1 MSIALRLLT
10 ESQSFS
16 RLLSDDSFIKKKKQ
30 KQKAELVVFNREDA
44 RVGSVAVSMAGH
56 DAGLLMVIIAG
67 FDADSVFVA
76 DGKRRKI
83 DDPKKKKMQHL
94 SIITKLEES
103 DIAAL
108 REGTEND
115 SFLRRKLS
123 RIDLEG
129 LT

>member
-1 MSIALRLLT
+1 M
-10 ESQSFS
+10 
-16 RLLSDDSFIKKKKQ
+16 KKKKQ
-30 KQKAELVVFNREDA
+30 KKQAAPVMLDREDA
-44 RVGSVAVSMAGH
+44 RVGRVAVSMAGH
-56 DAGLLMVIIAG
+56 DEGLLMVIVAG
-67 FDADSVFVA
+67 LDADSVFVA
-76 DGKRRKI
+76 DGKRRRI

-94 SIITKLEES
+94 SIITKLDES

>member
-1 MSIALRLLT
+1 M
-10 ESQSFS
+10 
-16 RLLSDDSFIKKKKQ
+16 KKKKQ
-30 KQKAELVVFNREDA
+30 KKQAAPVILNREDA

-56 DAGLLMVIIAG
+56 DAGLLMVIVAG
-67 FDADSVFVA
+67 LDANSVFVA

-83 DDPKKKKMQHL
+83 NDPKKKKMQHL
-94 SIITKLEES
+94 SIVTKLDES
-103 DIAAL
+103 DIAKL

-123 RIDLEG
+123 EIDLEG

>member
-1 MSIALRLLT
+1 M
-10 ESQSFS
+10 
-16 RLLSDDSFIKKKKQ
+16 KKKKQ
-30 KQKAELVVFNREDA
+30 KKNATPILPDREDT

-56 DAGLLMVIIAG
+56 DAGLLLVITAG
-67 FDADSVFVA
+67 LDQDCVFVA

-83 DDPKKKKMQHL
+83 SVPKKKKMQHL

-103 DIAAL
+103 DIAKL
-108 REGTEND
+108 RAGIAND

-123 RIDLEG
+123 EIDLEK

>member
-1 MSIALRLLT
+1 M
-10 ESQSFS
+10 
-16 RLLSDDSFIKKKKQ
+16 KKKKQ
-30 KQKAELVVFNREDA
+30 KKPAAPVMLDREDA

-56 DAGLLMVIIAG
+56 DAGLLMVIVAG
-67 FDADSVFVA
+67 LDADSVFVA

-83 DDPKKKKMQHL
+83 GDPKKKKMQHL
-94 SIITKLEES
+94 SIITKLDES

>member
-1 MSIALRLLT
+1 M
-10 ESQSFS
+10 
-16 RLLSDDSFIKKKKQ
+16 KKKKQ

-94 SIITKLEES
+94 SIITKLDES